1 MYNVLYFIFV
11 IKEAIINI
19 ICKLKELNSRVGKG
33 IYSSNVVYLRV
44 LTLDVWS

>member
-19 ICKLKELNSRVGKG
+19 ICKLKELNSRVRKG